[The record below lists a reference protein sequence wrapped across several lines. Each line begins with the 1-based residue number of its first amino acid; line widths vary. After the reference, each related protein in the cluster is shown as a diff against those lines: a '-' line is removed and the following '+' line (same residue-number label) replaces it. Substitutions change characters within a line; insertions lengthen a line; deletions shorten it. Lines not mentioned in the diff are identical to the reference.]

1 MEYKLKSGD
10 DSLPVV
16 VSDVDEGA
24 FSAIVDEQEYAVSFI
39 RTSDNTLL
47 MTVNGRQVPVVV
59 VDQDEGKTV
68 VIDGF
73 TYDLVDEDVLAQS
86 VSGRKSAA
94 KKPLEVTPP
103 MPAVVVK
110 INVGPGE
117 AVTEGQPVVVVSA
130 MKMETTL
137 YAPFDG
143 VVTSVNTAEGDKVMP
158 GDILVDIQKTDEA
171 GTPQGGDNE

>member
-1 MEYKLKSGD
+1 MEYKLKMD
-10 DSLPVV
+10 DIDLPVDV
-16 VSDVDEGA
+16 NDVDDGSFTA
-24 FSAIVDEQEYAVSFI
+24 VMDDQEYRVEFV

-47 MTVNGRQVPVVV
+47 MTVNGRQMPVVV
-59 VDQDEGKTV
+59 VDKDDGKT
-68 VIDGF
+68 ICLNGCS
-73 TYDLVDEDVLAQS
+73 YELVDEDALAQS
-86 VSGRKSAA
+86 VTGRKSAR
-94 KKPLEVTPP
+94 KMPLEVTPP

-110 INVGPGE
+110 INVSTGD

-143 VVTSVNTAEGDKVMP
+143 VVTGVNTAEGDKVMP

>member
-1 MEYKLKSGD
+1 MEYKLKMD
-10 DSLPVV
+10 DIDLPVI
-16 VSDVDEGA
+16 VSDVDDGSFTA
-24 FSAIVDEQEYAVSFI
+24 VMNDQEYRVEFV

-47 MTVNGRQVPVVV
+47 MTVNGRQTPVVV
-59 VDQDEGKTV
+59 VVKDDGKT
-68 VIDGF
+68 ICINGCS
-73 TYDLVDEDVLAQS
+73 YELVDEDALAQS
-86 VSGRKSAA
+86 VTGRKSSR
-94 KKPLEVTPP
+94 KQPLEVTPP

-110 INVGPGE
+110 INVSTGD

-143 VVTSVNTAEGDKVMP
+143 VVTGVNTAEGDKVMP